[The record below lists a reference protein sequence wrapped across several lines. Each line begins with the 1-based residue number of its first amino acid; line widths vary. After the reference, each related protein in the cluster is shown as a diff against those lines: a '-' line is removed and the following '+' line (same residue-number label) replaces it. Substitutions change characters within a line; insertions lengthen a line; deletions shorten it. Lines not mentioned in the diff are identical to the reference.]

1 MSYFTPSSSLDSVP
15 MILEDTQLLGGDAA
29 APLNA
34 PLQALLNRI
43 EHHKQN
49 KEADPHGLG
58 AAIAAAIS
66 ALTKASVGLS
76 NVDNTADA
84 SKPVSTAQA
93 AAISAAI
100 SALTKASV
108 GLSNADNTSD
118 ATVIAAT
125 IAALTKASV
134 GLSNVDNTADAS
146 KPVSTAQAA
155 AISAAISALTK
166 ASVGLSNADNT
177 SDATVIAA
185 TIAALLAQNNVW
197 TKAQRGAFA
206 ALTSASASIAVDL
219 DRANNFNHT
228 LTENTTLAA
237 PTHAV
242 AGQSGVIEFTQHASS
257 PKTLALNAFW
267 KFPGGAPSPVLT
279 ATNGAIDVLT
289 YVVAST
295 GTYAIC
301 SMGKAV
307 S

>member
-66 ALTKASVGLS
+66 
-76 NVDNTADA
+76 
-84 SKPVSTAQA
+84 
-93 AAISAAI
+93 
-100 SALTKASV
+100 
-108 GLSNADNTSD
+108 
-118 ATVIAAT
+118 
-125 IAALTKASV
+125 ALTKASV